1 MNGVTR
7 DMVAA
12 DVLKVRRHR
21 GTMATALL
29 LSVGTTVL
37 YFLTVRLR
45 AGHDIDATRLLSSG
59 STLLG
64 LYFGSFTAVL
74 VGSAAATL
82 DATSG
87 VQRDLV
93 ATGRSRGALFL
104 ATVPAAV
111 VLGVACNLAGYL
123 VTVAAALTL
132 RGGRPAPDPGLVLSF
147 GGWVVLCTT
156 VVTCLAVAVAGLTGS
171 RAMTLTIV
179 VAFQTVATTVLFSA
193 QFLGA
198 LRGGL
203 PAVALSHLRPG
214 PGVGTRGQPGSSGAL
229 PALLLPMST
238 TVALAVLAGW
248 VLIPIALAVWRGRAR
263 DA

>member
-1 MNGVTR
+1 
-7 DMVAA
+7 
-12 DVLKVRRHR
+12 
-21 GTMATALL
+21 MATALL
-29 LSVGTTVL
+29 LSVGTTTL

-74 VGSAAATL
+74 VGTAAATL
-82 DATSG
+82 DATNG

-93 ATGRSRGALFL
+93 ATGRSRAALFL
-104 ATVPAAV
+104 ARVPAAV
-111 VLGVACNLAGYL
+111 VVAVACNLAGFL

-132 RGGRPAPDPGLVLSF
+132 RGGRHAPNPWFVLSF
-147 GGWVVLCTT
+147 GGWVILCTT
-156 VVTCLAVAVAGLTGS
+156 VMTCLAVAVAGLTGS
-171 RAMTLTIV
+171 RAMTLTLV

-193 QFLGA
+193 HFLGA

-214 PGVGTRGQPGSSGAL
+214 PEIGTRAQPGSSGAL

-238 TVALAVLAGW
+238 TVAVAVLAGW
-248 VLIPIALAVWRGRAR
+248 VVVPLALAAWRGRGR